1 MQISKPLYLIISL
14 ALIFTTYSCKSV
26 KGIDTDGTVNEKLT
40 ARQIIKENQR
50 QQAKFK
56 TLQCK
61 LKIDYRQNEDSQSYS
76 ANLRMQK
83 DEVIWL
89 NATLGLARVMITP
102 SKVQFYD
109 KINNQYFDGDYALLS
124 KLLGI
129 ELDFFK
135 VQNLLLGEAI
145 FGFDGNYVSSV
156 NENQYVLQPEE
167 QSAVFELFYLL
178 NPAFFKMDSQ
188 QFYQPLS
195 KRILQ
200 IDYTTYQEVQKQ
212 KLPLNMKIIAVED
225 TNEVNIDLEY
235 RSVSL
240 NEEVRFPFNIP
251 SGFKEIELDETD

>member
-1 MQISKPLYLIISL
+1 MEIKKPLFFILSLSLIL
-14 ALIFTTYSCKSV
+14 LTYTCESV
-26 KGIDTDGTVNEKLT
+26 KGLDADGTVNEKLT
-40 ARQIIKENQR
+40 AKQIIKENQK

-56 TLQCK
+56 SLQCK
-61 LKIDYRQNEDSQSYS
+61 LKIDYSQNDDSHSYS

-102 SKVQFYD
+102 ERVQFYD

-145 FGFDGNYVSSV
+145 FGFEGDYATSV
-156 NENQYVLQPEE
+156 NDNQYVLQPKE
-167 QSAVFELFYLL
+167 QDSVFELFYLL

-188 QFYQPLS
+188 QFYQPLT

-200 IDYTTYQEVQKQ
+200 IDYKDYQEVNKQ

-225 TNEVNIDLEY
+225 TDEINIELEY
-235 RSVSL
+235 RSVNL

-251 SGFKEIELDETD
+251 SGFKEINLDESD